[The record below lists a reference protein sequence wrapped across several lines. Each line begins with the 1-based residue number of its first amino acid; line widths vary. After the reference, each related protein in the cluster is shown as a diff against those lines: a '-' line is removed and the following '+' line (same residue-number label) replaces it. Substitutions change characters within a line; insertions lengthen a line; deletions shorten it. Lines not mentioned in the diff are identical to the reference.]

1 MNQILHISIPE
12 KVYST
17 LERTAKTTKQPLEK
31 VAADWLER
39 AAEAS
44 EDPLMAL
51 VGSISS
57 EDDVRDWA
65 DNHDKYLGENLARS
79 LKE

>member
-17 LERTAKTTKQPLEK
+17 LERTARNTKQPLEK

-39 AAEAS
+39 AAQAS
-44 EDPLMAL
+44 EDPLNEF
-51 VGSISS
+51 VGSFASGIK
-57 EDDVRDWA
+57 DLA
-65 DNHDKYLGENLARS
+65 DQHDKYLGEAFAES
-79 LKE
+79 LK

>member
-1 MNQILHISIPE
+1 MNQILHITIPE

-17 LERTAKTTKQPLEK
+17 LERAAKTTQQPLEK

-39 AAEAS
+39 AAQAS

-51 VGSISS
+51 IGSMSS
-57 EDDVRDWA
+57 EPDVRDWA
-65 DNHDKYLGENLARS
+65 DQHDKYLGENLAES
-79 LKE
+79 LKG